1 MTPIGRPHNP
11 GARSGTGQWRIPP
24 EQAGRA
30 QADRPD
36 PASEAEAEGAAPVD
50 TSAPPGPAPAD
61 EAAPAGEAP
70 AADAADAADAAAGE
84 PEPEPAGDAAAGEPE
99 PVGDVAAELAT
110 VRAERDDYLELARA
124 KQAEL
129 ENFRKQVMKRQAD
142 QLQQAAADL
151 VTKLLPVLDALDNGV
166 GHGDESLVP
175 VRGQLLG
182 LLEKEGLRR
191 VDPAG
196 ALFDPNE
203 HDAVAHEEGDGAEAT
218 VTETLRAGY
227 WWNGRLLRPAMV
239 RVRG

>member
-11 GARSGTGQWRIPP
+11 GAGPGTGQWRIPP
-24 EQAGRA
+24 EE
-30 QADRPD
+30 ADRPD
-36 PASEAEAEGAAPVD
+36 PAPAAEAEAEGAAPVD
-50 TSAPPGPAPAD
+50 TSAPPAPAPAD
-61 EAAPAGEAP
+61 ESAPAGEAP
-70 AADAADAADAAAGE
+70 AADVAAGE
-84 PEPEPAGDAAAGEPE
+84 PAPE

-151 VTKLLPVLDALDNGV
+151 VAKLLPVLDALDNGV

-196 ALFDPNE
+196 TLFDPNE
-203 HDAVAHEEGDGAEAT
+203 HDAVAHEEGDGAAAT
-218 VTETLRAGY
+218 VAETLRAGY

>member
-1 MTPIGRPHNP
+1 MTPLGRPHNP
-11 GARSGTGQWRIPP
+11 GARPETGQWRVPP
-24 EQAGRA
+24 EQEGSAD
-30 QADRPD
+30 ADRPD
-36 PASEAEAEGAAPVD
+36 SAPAAETEGAAPAD
-50 TSAPPGPAPAD
+50 TSAPPAPAPAD
-61 EAAPAGEAP
+61 ESAPTGEAP
-70 AADAADAADAAAGE
+70 AADAAAGE
-84 PEPEPAGDAAAGEPE
+84 PAPE

-129 ENFRKQVMKRQAD
+129 ENFRKQVLKRQAD

-151 VTKLLPVLDALDNGV
+151 VAKVLPVLDALDNGV

-182 LLEKEGLRR
+182 VLEKEGLRR

-196 ALFDPNE
+196 APFDPNE

-218 VTETLRAGY
+218 VAETLRAGY

>member
-11 GARSGTGQWRIPP
+11 GARSGTGQWRLPP
-24 EQAGRA
+24 EQAGGA
-30 QADRPD
+30 QTDRPD
-36 PASEAEAEGAAPVD
+36 PASAAEAEAEAEAEGAAPVD
-50 TSAPPGPAPAD
+50 TSAPPAPAPA
-61 EAAPAGEAP
+61 EESAPAGEAP
-70 AADAADAADAAAGE
+70 AADAAGAAAGE
-84 PEPEPAGDAAAGEPE
+84 PAPE
-99 PVGDVAAELAT
+99 PVGDAAAELAT

-129 ENFRKQVMKRQAD
+129 ENFRKQVLKRQAD

-196 ALFDPNE
+196 APFDPNE

-218 VTETLRAGY
+218 VAETLRAGY